1 MSKGYLCLVLHAHLP
16 FVRHPEYNE
25 FLEEDW
31 LFEAITET
39 YIPLIKVFD
48 SLLSDGVDFRITLS
62 ITPPL
67 ANMLSD
73 PLLQERYS
81 HHIDKLIDLSEKE
94 RDFVKGCPEFQ
105 PAAEM
110 YYDKLRET
118 RQIFRDS
125 YESNLINA
133 FRKFQDLGKMEIITC
148 CATHGYLPLMLHNR
162 ATKAQIRIGAQDYF
176 YKFGRRPKGIWLS
189 ECAYNPDDDYI
200 LKEEGINYFFLDTH
214 GILYGKPRPRY
225 AVYAPIY
232 CPSGVAAFGRDV
244 ESSLQVWSADIG
256 YPGDYRYREFYRD
269 IGFDRDYGYIKPH
282 LHSDGIRRYTGLKY
296 HRITGNVPLHEKAP
310 YNPQQALE
318 ASAEHAGNFM
328 FNREKQIE
336 FLSTIIDRKPIV
348 VAPYDAELFGHWW
361 YEGPEF
367 LNYLFRKIYYD
378 QKTIST
384 VTPTEYLNEY
394 PRNQVLKPTMSSWGD
409 KGYNEV
415 WLNGSNDWIYR
426 HIHKAT
432 ERMIEIAEKN
442 PNTTGVKKRVL
453 NQLAREL
460 MLAQSSDWA
469 FIMTTGTM
477 TAYSHKR
484 TRDHISRFNLLYEA
498 VKNDQINT
506 TPLEELEQRDNIFP
520 SIDYRAYL

>member
-48 SLLSDGVDFRITLS
+48 NLISDGVDFRLTLS

-94 RDFVKGCPEFQ
+94 MDFVKGCPEFR
-105 PAAEM
+105 PAAKM

-118 RQIFRDS
+118 RHIFKDK
-125 YESNLINA
+125 YECNIINA

-148 CATHGYLPLMLHNR
+148 CATHGYLPLMLHTK

-176 YKFGRRPKGIWLS
+176 YKFGQRPKGIWLS

-200 LKEEGINYFFLDTH
+200 LKEEEISYFFLDTH

-232 CPSGVAAFGRDV
+232 CPSGVAAFARDI

-269 IGFDRDYGYIKPH
+269 IGFDRDYTYIKPY
-282 LHSDGIRRYTGLKY
+282 LHSDGVRRYTGLKY
-296 HRITGNVPLHEKAP
+296 HRITGKVPLNRKAP
-310 YNPQQALE
+310 YNPQDALE

-336 FLSTIIDRKPIV
+336 FLASVMDRKPIV

-367 LNYLFRKIYYD
+367 LNYLFRKIHYD
-378 QKTIST
+378 QNTIST
-384 VTPTEYLNEY
+384 ILPTEYLNEY
-394 PRNQVLKPTMSSWGD
+394 PRNQVLRPTMSSWGD

-415 WLNGSNDWIYR
+415 WLNGRNDWIYR
-426 HIHKAT
+426 HLHKAT

-442 PNTTGVKKRVL
+442 PNTTGVRKRVL

-477 TAYSHKR
+477 TAYSYKR
-484 TRDHISRFNLLYEA
+484 TRDHIHRFNLLYEA
-498 VKNDQINT
+498 VKNDQINHIS
-506 TPLEELEQRDNIFP
+506 LEELEHRDNIFP